1 MSTRPKS
8 ASLFAKT
15 IKLFTDRRAWVRQ
28 ITVASAASASAW
40 LLGDTFIKSGGL
52 VAAIVS
58 ALSIRISL
66 YKSVREGF
74 GQIVGTAIGASVA
87 LATVNIFHFGFI
99 AVATTVLLCS
109 VVARG
114 LHLGEVASVNVPVT
128 ALIVIG
134 PGISGNTA
142 LHRLLSTLL
151 GAGVAIV
158 FSYFSHASTP
168 SGRTEAQIKKLG
180 EECAEL
186 LSQMAEGVAV
196 GYTEVEAG
204 RWLGQGRALIE
215 EIPKLRAQALEA
227 KRYARWS
234 PLEAEDEAD
243 ALYISGVAIEH
254 TIVQVR
260 TMARSLFD
268 AAVDRK
274 NFMSENAELA
284 QAILDCSSAI
294 LTKIEYVEYL
304 SDSDLVDNVARDLRL
319 TSRVLAGHLF
329 AAAGNVDQ
337 EQLVRAVSLVGNM
350 ERIADSLDE
359 SSPALKD
366 VKTPGEP
373 LSAQVLEL
381 NPLQQGRRWSR
392 RLVKFLKTIT
402 GRN

>member
-1 MSTRPKS
+1 MKR
-8 ASLFAKT
+8 LLRRT

-28 ITVASAASASAW
+28 IAVASAACGTAW
-40 LLGDTFIKSGGL
+40 FVGNTTINSGGV
-52 VAAIVS
+52 VAAIVC

-87 LATVNIFHFGFI
+87 LGTVGIFHLGFI
-99 AVATTVLLCS
+99 AVATTVLFCS
-109 VVARG
+109 IVARA

-142 LHRLLSTLL
+142 LHRLLSTLV

-168 SGRTEAQIKKLG
+168 KGRTEAQIAALG
-180 EECAEL
+180 EDCAAL
-186 LSQMAEGVAV
+186 LSEMAEGVV
-196 GYTEVEAG
+196 TGYDEVTSGKWLAKG
-204 RWLGQGRALIE
+204 RVLIE
-215 EIPKLRAQALEA
+215 EIPKLRSQALEA

-234 PLEAEDEAD
+234 PLEAEDDAD

-260 TMARSLFD
+260 TIARALFD
-268 AAVDRK
+268 AAVSGE
-274 NFMSENAELA
+274 NFMSGYSELA
-284 QAILDCSSAI
+284 QALLDTGAAI
-294 LTKIEYVEYL
+294 LTKIEYIEMH
-304 SDSDLVDNVARDLRL
+304 SNINQIDNVAHDLRL
-319 TSRVLAGHLF
+319 GSRLLAEHLFELAGTV
-329 AAAGNVDQ
+329 NQD
-337 EQLVRAVSLVGNM
+337 QLVRAVSIVGNM

-373 LSAQVLEL
+373 AHMQVLEV
-381 NPLQQGRRWSR
+381 NPIQQGKRWR
-392 RLVKFLKTIT
+392 NKVIRFFKVLT
-402 GRN
+402 GRE

>member
-1 MSTRPKS
+1 MRR
-8 ASLFAKT
+8 LYRRT

-28 ITVASAASASAW
+28 IAVASAACGTAW
-40 LLGDTFIKSGGL
+40 LVGNTAIKSGGV
-52 VAAIVS
+52 VAAIVC

-87 LATVNIFHFGFI
+87 LGTVGIFHLGFI
-99 AVATTVLLCS
+99 AVATTVLFCS
-109 VVARG
+109 IVARA

-142 LHRLLSTLL
+142 LHRLLSTLV

-168 SGRTEAQIKKLG
+168 KGRTEAQIAALG
-180 EECAEL
+180 EDCAAL
-186 LSQMAEGVAV
+186 LSEMAEGVV
-196 GYTEVEAG
+196 TGYDEVTSGKWLAKG
-204 RWLGQGRALIE
+204 RILIE
-215 EIPKLRAQALEA
+215 EIPKLRSQALEA

-234 PLEAEDEAD
+234 PLEAEDDAD

-260 TMARSLFD
+260 TIARALFD
-268 AAVDRK
+268 AAVSGE
-274 NFMSENAELA
+274 NFMSGYSELA
-284 QAILDCSSAI
+284 QALLDTGAAI
-294 LTKIEYVEYL
+294 LTKIEYIEMH
-304 SDSDLVDNVARDLRL
+304 SNINQIDNVAHDLRL
-319 TSRVLAGHLF
+319 GSRLLAEHLFELAGTV
-329 AAAGNVDQ
+329 NQD
-337 EQLVRAVSLVGNM
+337 QLVRAVSIVGNM

-373 LSAQVLEL
+373 AHMQVLEV
-381 NPLQQGRRWSR
+381 NPIQQGKRWR
-392 RLVKFLKTIT
+392 NKVIRFFKVLT
-402 GRN
+402 GRK

>member
-1 MSTRPKS
+1 MR
-8 ASLFAKT
+8 LYQKT
-15 IKLFTDRRAWVRQ
+15 IKLFTDRRVWVRQ
-28 ITVASAASASAW
+28 IAVASAAAATAW
-40 LLGDTFIKSGGL
+40 FLGDTFIKNGGT
-52 VAAIVS
+52 VAAIVC

-87 LATVNIFHFGFI
+87 LGSVRIFNFGFI
-99 AVATTVLLCS
+99 SVAATVLLCS

-142 LHRLLSTLL
+142 VHRLASTLV

-158 FSYFSHASTP
+158 FSYFSHSSTP
-168 SGRTEAQIKKLG
+168 RGRTEEQIASLG
-180 EECAEL
+180 EECASL
-186 LSQMAEGVAV
+186 LSEMADGVAS
-196 GYTEVEAG
+196 GYVAYDAG
-204 RWLGQGRALIE
+204 KWLAKGRVLIE

-234 PLEAEDEAD
+234 PMEEEGEAD

-260 TMARSLFD
+260 TMARTLFD
-268 AAVDRK
+268 AAVATE
-274 NFMSENAELA
+274 NFMSGNSELA

-294 LTKIEYVEYL
+294 LTKIEFIEL
-304 SDSDLVDNVARDLRL
+304 QNNFDQVDNTAHDLRL
-319 TSRVLAGHLF
+319 TSRILADHLF
-329 AAAGNVDQ
+329 ELAKRVDQ
-337 EQLVRAVSLVGNM
+337 DQLVRAVSLVGNM

-373 LSAQVLEL
+373 AHMQVLEV
-381 NPLQQGRRWSR
+381 NPIQQGKRWR
-392 RLVKFLKTIT
+392 KRIVKFFKAVT
-402 GRN
+402 GRS